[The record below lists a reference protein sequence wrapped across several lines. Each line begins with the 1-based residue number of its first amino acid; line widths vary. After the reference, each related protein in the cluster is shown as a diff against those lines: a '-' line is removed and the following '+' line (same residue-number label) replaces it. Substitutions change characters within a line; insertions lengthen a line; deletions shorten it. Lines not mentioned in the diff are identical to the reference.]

1 MDKLRCPNPPG
12 TFAMRFSL
20 ALFVLI
26 CAAILPACASPQ
38 RHQVVVALD
47 EALSRA
53 SSRPTIQVDIVG
65 LTDAERRAW
74 DELPLSSY
82 WLPGSEVRKAHGD
95 RTVSFRFSAERSQLF
110 VIPADSEIWSTWHKA
125 GARWLYVVANLPGGI
140 EDQVGAAD
148 PRRLAI
154 LLSSKEWEAD
164 APLQI
169 QVRRDAVVFMT
180 PRTQPAAAKKD

>member
-1 MDKLRCPNPPG
+1 
-12 TFAMRFSL
+12 MRFSL

-26 CAAILPACASPQ
+26 CAALLPACASPQ
-38 RHQVVVALD
+38 RHQVVVSLD

-53 SSRPTIQVDIVG
+53 TTRPTIQVDLVG

-74 DELPLSSY
+74 DEMALSGY
-82 WLPGSEVRKAHGD
+82 WMPDSALRKSLGD
-95 RTVSFRFSAERSQLF
+95 RAVRFRFSPEQSQLF
-110 VIPADSEIWSTWHKA
+110 VIPFESEMWSTWHKA

-140 EDQVGAAD
+140 EDQAGEAD

-154 LLSSKEWEAD
+154 LLSSREWEAG

-180 PRTQPAAAKKD
+180 PRVQTAATEKD

>member
-1 MDKLRCPNPPG
+1 
-12 TFAMRFSL
+12 MRFSL
-20 ALFVLI
+20 ALLVLI

-38 RHQVVVALD
+38 RREVVVALD

-53 SSRPTIQVDIVG
+53 SSRPTIQVDLIG

-74 DELPLSSY
+74 DELPISGY

-95 RTVSFRFSAERSQLF
+95 RTASFRFSAERSQLF
-110 VIPADSEIWSTWHKA
+110 VIHADSEIWRTWHKA

-140 EDQVGAAD
+140 EDQAGAAD

-154 LLSSKEWEAD
+154 SLSSSEWDAD
-164 APLQI
+164 APFQI
-169 QVRRDAVVFMT
+169 QVRRDSVVFMT
-180 PRTQPAAAKKD
+180 PRAQPAAAEKN